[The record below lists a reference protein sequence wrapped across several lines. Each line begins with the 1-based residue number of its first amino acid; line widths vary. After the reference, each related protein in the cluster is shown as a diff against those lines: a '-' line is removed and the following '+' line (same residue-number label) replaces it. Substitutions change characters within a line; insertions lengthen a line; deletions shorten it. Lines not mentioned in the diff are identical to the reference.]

1 MHVKKVRKNL
11 KVGNVMVSLII
22 VIVYLALLFG
32 VCGWAQVKQKKQEAS
47 GGKVSFLMA
56 GKNLPMLLVVMLMMG
71 NMIGS
76 TNTTGLA
83 QLAMG
88 GGGMTSV
95 MYGLAGVGGVL
106 FLGIVGARRM
116 RKLNY
121 STTAEMMADYN
132 GSASRYL
139 MVVGQIIIVGGV
151 ACLQYV
157 AGGAMLASMFP
168 GVISVNTGIA
178 ITAVAFI
185 IVCLLGGL
193 FGASLANLI
202 NVIVIY
208 VALIACLIAAISG
221 MGGWESFVASAN
233 AIPEATTNGG
243 SWLSLTG
250 GLSVATCLS
259 YFVSEPGN
267 RISTQSNTQ
276 CALAAKDAKT
286 ARWGIIIAA
295 LGTIPVCFISA
306 VIGIIARI
314 QFPEAATAQAMS
326 LVITSLN
333 PALSGLGLAGLWA
346 VNVSSGV
353 ALLMACVQ
361 LLCYDVI
368 TPLRRDKKPVAKKQ
382 SQLVL
387 LILGVVTLLC
397 AYIATDIVKTLTI
410 LLCITPAF
418 FLGMIAM
425 MYFPKLLKKHT
436 MVITQV
442 VAYIFFAAWLFIP
455 AVKAAFPTP
464 IYVEWPLCV
473 AVFFL
478 CYFFDKTPI
487 TPPAPHKELD

>member
-1 MHVKKVRKNL
+1 MITLV
-11 KVGNVMVSLII
+11 I
-22 VIVYLALLFG
+22 VVVYLALLFG
-32 VCGWAQVKQKKQEAS
+32 ICGWAQVRQKKQAAA

-116 RKLNY
+116 RRLNY

-132 GSASRYL
+132 GPASRYL
-139 MVVGQIIIVGGV
+139 MVIGQIIIVGGV

-168 GVISVNTGIA
+168 GRISVNVGIA

-185 IVCLLGGL
+185 AVCLLGGL

-208 VALIACLIAAISG
+208 IALIACLIAAISG
-221 MGGWESFVASAN
+221 MGGWEGFVASAG
-233 AIPEATTNGG
+233 AIPEPTTNGG

-250 GLSVATCLS
+250 GLSLATCLS

-333 PALSGLGLAGLWA
+333 PVLGGLGLAGLWA

-361 LLCYDVI
+361 LLCYDVVA
-368 TPLRRDKKPVAKKQ
+368 PLRRDKSKPISKNQ
-382 SQLVL
+382 SRIVL

-397 AYIATDIVKTLTI
+397 AYVGTDIVKTLTI

-418 FLGMIAM
+418 FLAMIAM
-425 MYFPKLLKKHT
+425 MYFPGLLKKRT
-436 MVITQV
+436 M
-442 VAYIFFAAWLFIP
+442 
-455 AVKAAFPTP
+455 
-464 IYVEWPLCV
+464 
-473 AVFFL
+473 
-478 CYFFDKTPI
+478 
-487 TPPAPHKELD
+487 

>member
-1 MHVKKVRKNL
+1 
-11 KVGNVMVSLII
+11 MVTLVI
-22 VIVYLALLFG
+22 VIVYLILLFG
-32 VCGWAQVKQKKQEAS
+32 ICGWAQVQQKKQAAA

-132 GSASRYL
+132 GPASRYL
-139 MVVGQIIIVGGV
+139 MVIGQIIIVGGV

-168 GVISVNTGIA
+168 GKISVNMGIA

-185 IVCLLGGL
+185 AVCLLGGL

-208 VALIACLIAAISG
+208 AALIACLIAAIAG
-221 MGGWESFVASAN
+221 MGGWEGFVTSAE
-233 AIPEATTNGG
+233 AIPEATANGG

-250 GLSVATCLS
+250 GLSLATCLS

-295 LGTIPVCFISA
+295 LGTIPICFISA
-306 VIGIIARI
+306 IIGIIAKI

-333 PALSGLGLAGLWA
+333 PVLGGLGLAGLWA

-368 TPLRRDKKPVAKKQ
+368 VPLRRDKSKPVSKNQ
-382 SQLVL
+382 SRIVL
-387 LILGVVTLLC
+387 AVLGIITLLC

-425 MYFPKLLKKHT
+425 MYFPKLLKKRT
-436 MVITQV
+436 MVITQA

-455 AVKAAFPTP
+455 AVKAVFPTP

-473 AVFFL
+473 VVFFL
-478 CYFFDKTPI
+478 CYFFDKEPI
-487 TPPAPHKELD
+487 EIPQPHEGLE

>member
-1 MHVKKVRKNL
+1 MITLV
-11 KVGNVMVSLII
+11 I
-22 VIVYLALLFG
+22 VVVYLALLFG
-32 VCGWAQVKQKKQEAS
+32 ICGWAQVRQKKQAAA

-116 RKLNY
+116 RRLNY

-132 GSASRYL
+132 GPASRYL
-139 MVVGQIIIVGGV
+139 MVIGQIIIVGGV

-168 GVISVNTGIA
+168 GRISVNVGIA

-185 IVCLLGGL
+185 AVCLLGGL

-208 VALIACLIAAISG
+208 IALIACLIAAIAG
-221 MGGWESFVASAN
+221 MGGWEGFAASAG
-233 AIPEATTNGG
+233 AIPEPTTNGG

-250 GLSVATCLS
+250 GLSLATCLS

-333 PALSGLGLAGLWA
+333 PVLGGLGLAGLWA

-361 LLCYDVI
+361 LLCYDVVA
-368 TPLRRDKKPVAKKQ
+368 PLRRDKSKPISKNQ
-382 SQLVL
+382 SRIVL

-397 AYIATDIVKTLTI
+397 AYVGTDIVKTLTI

-418 FLGMIAM
+418 FLAMIAM
-425 MYFPKLLKKHT
+425 MYFPGLLKKRT
-436 MVITQV
+436 MVITQAA
-442 VAYIFFAAWLFIP
+442 AYIFFAAWLLIP
-455 AVKAAFPTP
+455 GVKAAFPTP

-473 AVFFL
+473 VVFFL
-478 CYFFDKTPI
+478 CYFFDKEPI
-487 TPPAPHKELD
+487 KLPQPHEGLE

>member
-1 MHVKKVRKNL
+1 
-11 KVGNVMVSLII
+11 MVSLII

-32 VCGWAQVKQKKQEAS
+32 VCGWAQVKQKKQAAA

-71 NMIGS
+71 NLIGG

-88 GGGMTSV
+88 GGGMAAVT
-95 MYGLAGVGGVL
+95 YGLAGVVGIL

-116 RKLNY
+116 RQMNY

-139 MVVGQIIIVGGV
+139 MVIGQLIICGGV
-151 ACLQYV
+151 GCLQYV

-168 GVISVNTGIA
+168 GTLTLNTGIL
-178 ITAVAFI
+178 ITAVVFI
-185 IVCLLGGL
+185 LICMLGGL

-208 VALIACLIAAISG
+208 VALISCMIAG
-221 MGGWESFVASAN
+221 LHNLGGWDAFIASAN
-233 AIPEATTNGG
+233 AIPDPTTAGG

-250 GLSVATCLS
+250 GLSLATIAS

-276 CALAAKDAKT
+276 CALAAKDSKT
-286 ARWGIIIAA
+286 ARRGIIIAA
-295 LGTIPVCFISA
+295 LATIPVCFISA
-306 VIGIIARI
+306 IFGILAKI
-314 QFPEAATAQAMS
+314 QFPNVPTAQAMS
-326 LVITSLN
+326 IVITSLN
-333 PALSGLGLAGLWA
+333 PFLSGIGLAGLWA

-361 LLCYDVI
+361 LVCFDVLA
-368 TPLRRDKKPVAKKQ
+368 PLRRDKTKPVAKSQ
-382 SQLVL
+382 SRVVL
-387 LILGVVTLLC
+387 LVIGAVTLAC
-397 AYIATDIVKTLTI
+397 AYLATDIVKTLTI

-418 FLGMIAM
+418 FLAMISM
-425 MYFPKLLKKHT
+425 MYFPRLLKKHT
-436 MVITQV
+436 MVITQA
-442 VAYIFFAAWLFIP
+442 VAYVFFFAWLFIP

-478 CYFFDKTPI
+478 CYIFDKEPI
-487 TPPAPHKELD
+487 KIPEAHKALQ